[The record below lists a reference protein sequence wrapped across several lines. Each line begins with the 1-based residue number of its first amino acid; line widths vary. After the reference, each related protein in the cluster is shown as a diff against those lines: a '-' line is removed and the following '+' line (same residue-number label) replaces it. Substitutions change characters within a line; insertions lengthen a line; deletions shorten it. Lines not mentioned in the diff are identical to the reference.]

1 MDLSQKDWVSQLKKN
16 KNNKLIDVRS
26 LEEHENERI
35 PNSTLIDINYPK
47 EFLENLDSMD
57 KNKSYFIYCRSGNRS
72 SKACFIMNSMGFKKT
87 FNLLGGILEWEGEI
101 E

>member
-47 EFLENLDSMD
+47 EFLENLE
-57 KNKSYFIYCRSGNRS
+57 F
-72 SKACFIMNSMGFKKT
+72 SKASFDRNLVKKSI
-87 FNLLGGILEWEGEI
+87 FQFSHSF
-101 E
+101 